1 MGLIYRVYPGIGIAR
16 VGRSAATPFLAAER
30 PGEDP
35 LESDGAPFNGY
46 KGDDHL
52 VRRQAVRYR
61 VLEFERD
68 GDGTEQ
74 FVREI
79 TAGEAKVSWSVK
91 LAAAK
96 AAGPKMVGGAG
107 ARGERVILPDH
118 DERRNVP
125 PVGLSQADL
134 VGAVEYQVSGPGA
147 VAQTKMATI
156 AGIDVMIGEAR
167 TDGEGRLIVSPGLGV
182 ARSWAN
188 PPEPIGEFLNNPT
201 WFDDIAD
208 GPVDAAV
215 TFADGRVAQAEGAW
229 LVAAPPDF
237 APGITGLV
245 TLFDVMSDAV
255 GIAPLTVLFDDHI
268 LPLLERADRL
278 RWVNDRPLWSRF
290 AGHVANQ
297 ALRDPALTARPMR
310 EAVAND
316 LLRAERTLADFR
328 FTDGQL
334 ATIRAWA
341 IGDFQPGGDPAR
353 TEVDLGQAL
362 DQAHLEGGVGGG
374 FFPGIEIGVLSTLP
388 GIFAAPFRFSRSGFI
403 DHDGEGRML
412 VAGSVSQRMACPWQA
427 DFLECEGNWWP
438 AQRPDVVRF
447 REDRQASDEPWA
459 RGLAEGEMEAQRQS
473 MVDHF
478 ARLGVVVEDRA
489 GGTLIFKE
497 SGRDPAL

>member
-1 MGLIYRVYPGIGIAR
+1 MGLIYRIHPGIGIAR
-16 VGRSAATPFLAAER
+16 VGSSAAKPFLAAER

-35 LESDGAPFNGY
+35 LESDGTPFGGY
-46 KGDDHL
+46 KGADHL

-68 GDGTEQ
+68 GDGAER

-79 TAGEAKVSWSVK
+79 TAGEAEVSWRVE

-107 ARGERVILPDH
+107 ARGERVVLPDH
-118 DERRNVP
+118 GELRNAP
-125 PVGLSQADL
+125 PAGSSPADL
-134 VGAVEYQVSGPGA
+134 VGAVEYQVAGPGA
-147 VAQTKMATI
+147 VVQTKMATI
-156 AGIDVMIGEAR
+156 AGIDVMIGDAR
-167 TDGEGRLIVSPGLGV
+167 TDDDGRLIVSPGLGV

-215 TFADGRVAQAEGAW
+215 TFADGRVTQAEGAW

-255 GIAPLTVLFDDHI
+255 GITPRTVFFDDHI
-268 LPLLERADRL
+268 LPLLKRAERL
-278 RWVNDRPLWSRF
+278 RWVNDRPLWLRF

-297 ALRDPALTARPMR
+297 ALRNPAEARPMR
-310 EAVAND
+310 EAAAND

-328 FTDGQL
+328 FTEAQL
-334 ATIRAWA
+334 AAIRAWTA
-341 IGDFQPGGDPAR
+341 GDFQPGGDPGRAPA
-353 TEVDLGQAL
+353 DPGAAL
-362 DQAHLEGGVGGG
+362 DHAHLEGGVGGG

-388 GIFAAPFRFSRSGFI
+388 GVFAAPFRFSRDRFI
-403 DHDGEGRML
+403 DHDGEGRVL

-447 REDRQASDEPWA
+447 REEGQASDEPWA
-459 RGLAEGEMEAQRQS
+459 RGVAEGEMEAQRQS

-478 ARLGVVVEDRA
+478 ARLGVVVEDPS
-489 GGTLIFKE
+489 GGVQIFKE
-497 SGRDPAL
+497 SGRDPTL